1 MMKLK
6 ERYQE
11 NYILLSGLRQYI
23 EQGTMLASVNFWR
36 DSAQNYKEFEVVDD
50 RYSIIESNPLYF
62 NNTFLNTFI
71 SEIFPE
77 VEDDIP
83 ADIFK
88 IILPIIEEKEGNET
102 IVILKEFLIEYATYI
117 AKASKEDWLAFVAIN
132 DSISDAEEAFI
143 EKIRKLMEK

>member
-83 ADIFK
+83 EDIFK

>member
-11 NYILLSGLRQYI
+11 NYILLAGLRQYI

-88 IILPIIEEKEGNET
+88 IILPIIEEKEGNESARNRGSRRANS
-102 IVILKEFLIEYATYI
+102 ECFAAT
-117 AKASKEDWLAFVAIN
+117 
-132 DSISDAEEAFI
+132 
-143 EKIRKLMEK
+143 

>member
-83 ADIFK
+83 EDIFK

-117 AKASKEDWLAFVAIN
+117 AKASKEDWLAFLAIN

>member
-1 MMKLK
+1 MNLK

-36 DSAQNYKEFEVVDD
+36 DSAQKYKEFDVVDY
-50 RYSIIESNPLYF
+50 RNSIIESNPLYF
-62 NNTFLNTFI
+62 KNAFLKTFI

-77 VEDDIP
+77 VEVEIP
-83 ADIFK
+83 EDIFK

-117 AKASKEDWLAFVAIN
+117 AKASKEDWLAFLTIK

-143 EKIRKLMEK
+143 EKIRNLMEN

>member
-1 MMKLK
+1 MKLK

-83 ADIFK
+83 EDIFK

-117 AKASKEDWLAFVAIN
+117 AKASKEDWLAFLAIN

>member
-11 NYILLSGLRQYI
+11 NYILLAGLRQYI

-102 IVILKEFLIEYATYI
+102 IVILKEFLIEYATHI
-117 AKASKEDWLAFVAIN
+117 AKASKEDWLAFIAIN